1 MHIIG
6 RKSAV
11 LTAFVV
17 AILGNLSLCNY
28 EFAVAPAAAQ
38 DLVLTTHRLVI
49 MKGALRLTTA
59 QKPYWHV
66 LEATVR
72 GIAAQ
77 QASQDGS
84 EPRVAPRAII
94 LTDEARQQI
103 AAAAQPLI
111 KTLDDNQKRDG
122 SAALRAMGVAL
133 PF

>member
-28 EFAVAPAAAQ
+28 EFAIAPAAAQ
-38 DLVLTTHRLVI
+38 DLVLTTHRLAI

-84 EPRVAPRAII
+84 EPRVVPRAIT

-122 SAALRAMGVAL
+122 SAALRSMGVAL